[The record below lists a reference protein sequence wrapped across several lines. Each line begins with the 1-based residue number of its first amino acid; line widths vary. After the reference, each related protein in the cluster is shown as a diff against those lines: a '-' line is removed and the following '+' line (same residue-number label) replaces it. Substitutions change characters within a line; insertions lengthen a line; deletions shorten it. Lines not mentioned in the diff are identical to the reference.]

1 MIWVLIPQQSTHRED
16 FYDLLVKIKE
26 GGYTDDNGNA
36 VYPLGPKY
44 WGGSVDALKYIATG
58 YDWGVSDDY
67 NLDENGDVKHIAE
80 TDHVYDEI
88 NFVRKL
94 LDEDLMNPEF
104 FTMDSTRAEEVSKT
118 TTQQLSLTYIITK
131 RLFTPMMTGFR

>member
-1 MIWVLIPQQSTHRED
+1 MICWLRSKKAVVL
-16 FYDLLVKIKE
+16 
-26 GGYTDDNGNA
+26 
-36 VYPLGPKY
+36 
-44 WGGSVDALKYIATG
+44 SVDDLSYYHSYQKAG
-58 YDWGVSDDY
+58 YPDKLI
-67 NLDENGDVKHIAE
+67 LDENGDVKHIAE

-118 TTQQLSLTYIITK
+118 ITQPLSLMYTTTK
-131 RLFTPMMTGFR
+131 RSFTPVKTGFR